1 MVRDVELFLS
11 VVPDG
16 ERTTDTFDWTR
27 GRTSDADCLAAPVI
41 AASDATIPPPPPDMD
56 IGPPSLTR
64 SYLVA
69 RSAQP
74 LLYMRLFLSLAV
86 VASSLG
92 YISARGE
99 PQQPATHAAS
109 SRSKCHGPT
118 GSSQSRKRTLLLQQ
132 SQRHDSAGLAVPLAF
147 VDPPAA
153 TSTILEMISTLA
165 RQHPYGAA
173 FSVAATKGGLADVVA
188 QRSEQAQAE
197 KAGQSPHN
205 YRRTLVFILYGGG
218 YQGMALELL
227 YNKLF
232 NEWFGENIMAKLAF
246 NQLVLTPFFTL
257 PVAYIAKGIVF
268 GTFLHEPGTVLKE
281 YWYDVRYNG
290 LLTKFWKLWTPT
302 NFVMFA
308 IIPPAWRITFSA
320 CISFIWT
327 IILSRIASSA
337 KE

>member
-1 MVRDVELFLS
+1 MYEYVR
-11 VVPDG
+11 
-16 ERTTDTFDWTR
+16 TYA
-27 GRTSDADCLAAPVI
+27 SDRDAHDHARR
-41 AASDATIPPPPPDMD
+41 DATIPPPPPDMD

-99 PQQPATHAAS
+99 PQQPGRVCTSTHAAS

-118 GSSQSRKRTLLLQQ
+118 GSSQSRKKTLLLQQ

-153 TSTILEMISTLA
+153 TSTILETISTLA

-197 KAGQSPHN
+197 KAGQPHN
-205 YRRTLVFILYGGG
+205 YRRTLLFFLYGGT

-257 PVAYIAKGIVF
+257 PLAYIAKGIVF
-268 GTFLHEPGTVLKE
+268 GTFLHAPDTVLKE

-302 NFVMFA
+302 NFVMFT

-327 IILSRIASSA
+327 IILSRIALSA

>member
-1 MVRDVELFLS
+1 MTSCNLPYYMYMYVRTI
-11 VVPDG
+11 VPDD
-16 ERTTDTFDWTR
+16 ERTVCDTVRLFI
-27 GRTSDADCLAAPVI
+27 S
-41 AASDATIPPPPPDMD
+41 TIRVPPPPPDTDMD

-99 PQQPATHAAS
+99 PQQPAS

-153 TSTILEMISTLA
+153 TSTILETISTLA

-188 QRSEQAQAE
+188 QRSEQAH
-197 KAGQSPHN
+197 HN
-205 YRRTLVFILYGGG
+205 YRRTLVFILYGGT

>member
-1 MVRDVELFLS
+1 
-11 VVPDG
+11 
-16 ERTTDTFDWTR
+16 
-27 GRTSDADCLAAPVI
+27 
-41 AASDATIPPPPPDMD
+41 
-56 IGPPSLTR
+56 
-64 SYLVA
+64 
-69 RSAQP
+69 
-74 LLYMRLFLSLAV
+74 MRLFLSLAV

-92 YISARGE
+92 SISAQGE
-99 PQQPATHAAS
+99 PQQTGHASTHAS

-118 GSSQSRKRTLLLQQ
+118 GSSQSRKRSLLLQQ

-153 TSTILEMISTLA
+153 TSTILETISTLA

-188 QRSEQAQAE
+188 QRSEQAQVG
-197 KAGQSPHN
+197 KAGQLPHN
-205 YRRTLVFILYGGG
+205 YRRTLVFILYGGI

-232 NEWFGENIMAKLAF
+232 NEWFGENIIAKLAF
-246 NQLVLTPFFTL
+246 NQLVLTPFLTL

-268 GTFLHEPGTVLKE
+268 GKFLHEPGTCTVLKE

-308 IIPPAWRITFSA
+308 VIPPAWRITFSA